1 MSLHHDMRYQ
11 FYDSSFERFRA
22 DVQYIGGTIEII
34 LSPSSSMRERA
45 EALLVGT
52 IMTIKVFSP
61 TTRFIKLGNKL
72 RQFRKVSPGISVMA

>member
-1 MSLHHDMRYQ
+1 MRYQ